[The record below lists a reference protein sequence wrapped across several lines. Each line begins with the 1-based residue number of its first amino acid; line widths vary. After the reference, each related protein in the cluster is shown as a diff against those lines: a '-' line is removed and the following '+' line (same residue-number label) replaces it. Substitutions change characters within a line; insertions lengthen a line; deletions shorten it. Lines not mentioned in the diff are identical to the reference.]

1 MSQLSSFSNDNIV
14 LPSSAEPH
22 DKGASSQMH
31 MVTSPITGEVRPAAK
46 VPTAEEIVD
55 QLQRHMPNADLD
67 MVRRAYDY
75 ASAAHAGQ
83 LRLSGDPYIMHPAT
97 VAYTLA
103 EMGFDEHSVAAGIY
117 EAECIHVTADG
128 VEHTC
133 YGDDALVGDDAW
145 SIAEFVADEAWYAY
159 HRKLGDL
166 TDDDGL

>member
-22 DKGASSQMH
+22 DKGAPSQMH

-46 VPTAEEIVD
+46 VPMADEIVG
-55 QLQRHMPNADLD
+55 QLQSHMPNADLD

-103 EMGFDEHSVAAGIY
+103 EMGFDEHAVAASCMIPWK
-117 EAECIHVTADG
+117 I
-128 VEHTC
+128 
-133 YGDDALVGDDAW
+133 
-145 SIAEFVADEAWYAY
+145 
-159 HRKLGDL
+159 L
-166 TDDDGL
+166 TPPSMSSTNSSVNRWPTSLTV